1 MKSLLNPVYSKEMI
15 ERINRLTPSSAAL
28 WGKMRVDQML
38 AHLNAFF
45 NAALGEV
52 KQERVLSGYLFG
64 WIAKKK
70 ILSDQPFGKGLPTA
84 KAFLAK
90 GEYDFEA
97 EKEHLIALIEH
108 YTATKGKDVNKY
120 PHTFFGH
127 LTTMEWDKL
136 ITKHLEHHLS
146 QFEV

>member
-1 MKSLLNPVYSKEMI
+1 MKSLLNPIYSKEVI
-15 ERINRLTPSSAAL
+15 ERIHRLNPSSEAR

-45 NAALGEV
+45 NTALGEV
-52 KQERVLSGYLFG
+52 KQNREFLGYIFG
-64 WIAKKK
+64 WIAKRKA
-70 ILSDQPFGKGLPTA
+70 LGDEPFTKDLPTS

-90 GEYDFEA
+90 GEYDFND

-127 LTTMEWDKL
+127 LTSMEWDKL
-136 ITKHLEHHLS
+136 IAKHLDHHLR
-146 QFEV
+146 QFGV